1 MARLDSATDPR
12 FWTLFDDAGGKKCPN
27 PLCDRRLSTL
37 EAYNDHSIK
46 CALKQKR
53 KRGRQMQSD
62 SSSND
67 KGSNDKGTA
76 LVTQQQSFDN
86 DAVAREAVS
95 KYVQSELLS
104 VS

>member
-1 MARLDSATDPR
+1 
-12 FWTLFDDAGGKKCPN
+12 
-27 PLCDRRLSTL
+27 
-37 EAYNDHSIK
+37 
-46 CALKQKR
+46 
-53 KRGRQMQSD
+53 MQSD

-95 KYVQSELLS
+95 KYVQSELPSCELNALD
-104 VS
+104 